1 MYEDFYVPY
10 DQTRL
15 WTGNLLRLVVSN
27 FLLYASVYLMLPTL
41 LVGIVLFGSCS
52 FAEAGGMIAL
62 FGVGMFLPGVFNS
75 YLIDAFPRHRLALW
89 TAGLLAVSHLCY
101 PWVVSL
107 AGLGLL
113 RLGQGVLFGVL
124 TLVTGSTL
132 VIDVTAT
139 RRRTEANA
147 AFAWSGRLGMVMGLM
162 LGLFVESFLPFE
174 HLQWLATGLGLL
186 ATVAL
191 LRVSVPFRAP
201 LHVPLVSMDRFLTL
215 RSALPG
221 VNLMLLSGVMG
232 VVISRGTNGW
242 FYACMALGLLLAL
255 GLLRILFR
263 YAPARAEVEL
273 GQAAMLGGFLLL
285 MLSNGLMTSY
295 IAGLLLGLGMGTTAS
310 HLLIQMVSLP
320 LHCGRGTGNQTY
332 QLLWEA
338 GVMGGFFYGAAWTGV
353 SQSDLYGQCL
363 ALSALLLVLYEV
375 LTHPWVKKRMEEI
388 NN

>member
-75 YLIDAFPRHRLALW
+75 YLIDAFPRHRLAMG
-89 TAGLLAVSHLCY
+89 AAVLLALSHLLY
-101 PWVVSL
+101 PWVVNL

-113 RLGQGVLFGVL
+113 RLGQGALFGVL
-124 TLVTGSTL
+124 TMVTGSTL

-147 AFAWSGRLGMVMGLM
+147 AFAWSGRIGMVVGL
-162 LGLFVESFLPFE
+162 LVGLFVEPYIPFE
-174 HLQWLATGLGLL
+174 HLQWLATGLGFL
-186 ATVAL
+186 ACVAL

-201 LHVPLVSMDRFLTL
+201 LRVPLVSMDRFLTA

-221 VNLMLLSGVMG
+221 VNLLLLSGVMG

-242 FYACMALGLLLAL
+242 FYVCMALGLLLAL
-255 GLLRILFR
+255 SLLRLLFR

-273 GQAAMLGGFLLL
+273 GQAALFGGFLLL
-285 MLSNGLMTSY
+285 VLSNSLMSSY
-295 IAGLLLGLGMGTTAS
+295 VAGLLFGVGMGTTAS
-310 HLLIQMVSLP
+310 RLLVQMVSLP
-320 LHCGRGTGNQTY
+320 LHCGRGTGYNTY

-338 GVMGGFFYGAAWTGV
+338 GIMGGFFYGAAWTGA
-353 SQSDLYGQCL
+353 SLSELYGQCL

-375 LTHPWVKKRMEEI
+375 LTYPWVKKRMEEI
-388 NN
+388 Q